1 MRFTVSSSKSTPCP
15 IDLTNVSLEI
25 HDSLYPLLKNIIREQ
40 EYLAGI
46 FCYKG
51 KDDDNLFKVLLSFEI
66 PAEPFNGTNNK
77 ALNNFINDCYNT
89 YPTPHIHSAKDSDF
103 WKGLSS
109 LYKTDEW
116 FKRVVFVP
124 FQGEGLHFVFLFFG
138 DQHSIKKVNQGL
150 IDSATLIASSALAFL
165 NYETIK
171 KNHKV
176 MEYYVKEVGHDISSS
191 VQAIIAKVRNVR
203 RGLVTGKTAE
213 KKLEEA
219 EGEIMAT
226 HRVADTLGIAV
237 DPDYNIRSG
246 NDFDLT
252 QTIEAVINLCASE
265 AEERHSQ
272 LEVEVPDHPV
282 NIWGDNKAI
291 ESAITQYVINAI
303 KYCHGGSK
311 ITVQVNDQG
320 RFVDVAV
327 VNIGI
332 PLDDDIK
339 QRMWGFGERGKRA
352 LEHHVNGSG
361 IGLYTVN
368 KIVKAHAGEV
378 YFRTDR
384 TNTGVA
390 VFGFKIPRENVLAKS
405 KLL

>member
-1 MRFTVSSSKSTPCP
+1 MSSSKPSTGP
-15 IDLTNVSLEI
+15 IDLTSVPLNIS
-25 HDSLYPLLKNIIREQ
+25 DSLYPLLRDIISEQ
-40 EYLAGI
+40 NYFAGI
-46 FCYKG
+46 FCYKN
-51 KDDDNLFKVLLSFEI
+51 KEENDSYRVLLNYEI
-66 PAEPFNGTNNK
+66 PIEPFNGINNET
-77 ALNNFINDCYNT
+77 LNNFINDCYTT

-103 WKGLSS
+103 WKKLSS
-109 LYKTDEW
+109 LCKTEEW

-124 FQGEGLHFVFLFFG
+124 FQGEGFHFVFLFFG
-138 DQHSIKKVNQGL
+138 DQHSIKKVNKGL
-150 IDSATLIASSALAFL
+150 IDSAALIANSTLAFL

-203 RGLVTGKTAE
+203 RGLVTGKAAE
-213 KKLEEA
+213 KKLEES
-219 EGEIMAT
+219 EREIMAI

-252 QTIEAVINLCASE
+252 QTIEVVINLCASE
-265 AEERHSQ
+265 AEERHCQ
-272 LEVEVPDHPV
+272 FNVEIPDHPI

-303 KYCHGGSK
+303 KYCHGGSH
-311 ITVQVNDQG
+311 ITVQVNDQEKLL
-320 RFVDVAV
+320 DVAV

-378 YFRTDR
+378 YFKTDR

-390 VFGFKIPRENVLAKS
+390 VFGFKIPRENLLAKS